1 MRLGKQTSTKL
12 YINAALNLPG
22 DRTLR
27 NQTMSLIHW
36 DKSVLSFHLKEIIE
50 DGHGG
55 HPVALAGLSAIAV
68 SSLVVPAV
76 TKLGRPLL
84 KAAIKNGLSLYPEST
99 TLSINS
105 STTEL
110 TKIWQQ
116 AAISSQ
122 TQNSQTNS
130 KKPTH

>member
-1 MRLGKQTSTKL
+1 
-12 YINAALNLPG
+12 
-22 DRTLR
+22 
-27 NQTMSLIHW
+27 MSLIHW

-68 SSLVVPAV
+68 SSLLIPAV
-76 TKLGRPLL
+76 TKLGRPFL
-84 KAAIKNGLSLYPEST
+84 KAAIKNSLSLYPEST
-99 TLSINS
+99 ALPVNS

-116 AAISSQ
+116 AAIASQQNDDRASSKQ
-122 TQNSQTNS
+122 LTNQFS
-130 KKPTH
+130 